1 MSGGSAY
8 LDILIFAII
17 AIFLGLRLRSA
28 LGKKTGFEQNLPRDA
43 EVVEKIIGGKQE
55 SAAAELA
62 EQVSGKGITAL
73 RRADSNF
80 NEKEFVKGGSAAY
93 QMILTSFA
101 EGDVDALKPLLGY
114 EMNASFSEAIR
125 QREKLGETLSIDIKS
140 LDNAEITAVV
150 LTDGLAAVTM
160 EFKSTQQRKLIAE
173 NGAIIDGDG
182 EDVKT
187 FIDRW
192 IFERDISSTDP
203 NWLLVETE
211 SLDA

>member
-1 MSGGSAY
+1 MSGGGAY

-17 AIFLGLRLRSA
+17 AIFLGLRLRSV

-55 SAAAELA
+55 SAAAAESA

-173 NGAIIDGDG
+173 DGAIIDG